1 MICQVT
7 DKTII
12 KTYFNVSE
20 IESMLIPKND
30 KSEEYR
36 IQNDVLNYIIH
47 FFGDDEIS
55 EETFTEKFDKT
66 INDIKL
72 DMNI

>member
-30 KSEEYR
+30 NSVEYR

>member
-30 KSEEYR
+30 NSVEYR

-47 FFGDDEIS
+47 FFGDDKIS
-55 EETFTEKFDKT
+55 EETFTEQFDKT